1 MTGPGLDRGIVFQQ
15 YALLPWRTARKNIEF
30 GLEAKGLPAA
40 ERRRRAEQYLE
51 LVGLQGFADR
61 YPHELSGGMKQ
72 RVAIARSLA
81 FDPEV
86 LLMDEPFAAL
96 DAQTRESLQD
106 ELLRIWQ
113 ATGKTILFI
122 THGIDE
128 ALYLGQRVA
137 VLTSRPGRIKKI
149 VDVDIDRSTDDIR
162 SSEGFR
168 AQRTTSGRF
177 CTTRWNVPGPRR
189 FKMSSAVAVA
199 PVTPH
204 VEASADVPA
213 TTQPA
218 HRARRLPALAW
229 RLLRPTVVVAAFLAL
244 WEVAPRTGLV
254 DKVFLPPFSEVVG
267 AWFTLLGNGQL
278 AENVSA
284 SLSRALAGLAV
295 AIVVSIPLGVA
306 IAWYRPVADFL
317 NPILELFRNTAALA
331 LLPVFILI
339 LGIGETSKVALVIYA
354 ASFPIL
360 LNTISG
366 VRTVDPLLI
375 KSARSLGLSPVR
387 LFQKVILPAAVPT
400 IFTGLRMAAAS
411 SILVLI
417 AAEMVGAKA
426 GLGYLITASQLNFQ
440 IPNMYAGIVTIALV
454 GVIFNGIVVAIEGR
468 LSGWRA
474 TT

>member
-1 MTGPGLDRGIVFQQ
+1 MSSAI
-15 YALLPWRTARKNIEF
+15 A
-30 GLEAKGLPAA
+30 EAPAA
-40 ERRRRAEQYLE
+40 SYVETPAQATTAPEPERRRRR
-51 LVGLQGFADR
+51 LQ
-61 YPHELSGGMKQ
+61 
-72 RVAIARSLA
+72 
-81 FDPEV
+81 
-86 LLMDEPFAAL
+86 
-96 DAQTRESLQD
+96 T
-106 ELLRIWQ
+106 
-113 ATGKTILFI
+113 
-122 THGIDE
+122 
-128 ALYLGQRVA
+128 
-137 VLTSRPGRIKKI
+137 
-149 VDVDIDRSTDDIR
+149 
-162 SSEGFR
+162 
-168 AQRTTSGRF
+168 
-177 CTTRWNVPGPRR
+177 
-189 FKMSSAVAVA
+189 
-199 PVTPH
+199 
-204 VEASADVPA
+204 
-213 TTQPA
+213 
-218 HRARRLPALAW
+218 LAW
-229 RLLRPTVVVAAFLAL
+229 RLLRPTVVVAAFLGL
-244 WEVAPRTGLV
+244 WEVAPRVGLV
-254 DKVFLPPFSEVVG
+254 DKVFLPPFSEVVS

-278 AENVSA
+278 AEHVSA
-284 SLSRALAGLAV
+284 SLSRALIGLAI
-295 AIVVSIPLGVA
+295 AILVSIPLGVA
-306 IAWYRPVADFL
+306 IAWYRPVAEFL

-474 TT
+474 TN

>member
-1 MTGPGLDRGIVFQQ
+1 
-15 YALLPWRTARKNIEF
+15 
-30 GLEAKGLPAA
+30 
-40 ERRRRAEQYLE
+40 
-51 LVGLQGFADR
+51 
-61 YPHELSGGMKQ
+61 
-72 RVAIARSLA
+72 
-81 FDPEV
+81 
-86 LLMDEPFAAL
+86 
-96 DAQTRESLQD
+96 
-106 ELLRIWQ
+106 
-113 ATGKTILFI
+113 
-122 THGIDE
+122 
-128 ALYLGQRVA
+128 
-137 VLTSRPGRIKKI
+137 
-149 VDVDIDRSTDDIR
+149 
-162 SSEGFR
+162 
-168 AQRTTSGRF
+168 
-177 CTTRWNVPGPRR
+177 
-189 FKMSSAVAVA
+189 MSSAIAVA
-199 PVTPH
+199 PVESQAEIPTETPTAP
-204 VEASADVPA
+204 ELE
-213 TTQPA
+213 
-218 HRARRLPALAW
+218 HRGPRLQALAW
-229 RLLRPTVVVAAFLAL
+229 RLLRLTVVVAAFLAL
-244 WEVAPRTGLV
+244 WEAAPRIGLV
-254 DKVFLPPFSEVVG
+254 DKVFLPPFSEVVS

-278 AENVSA
+278 AEHVSA
-284 SLSRALAGLAV
+284 SLSRALAGLAI

-306 IAWYRPVADFL
+306 IAWYRPVAEFL

-375 KSARSLGLSPVR
+375 KSARSLGLSPIR